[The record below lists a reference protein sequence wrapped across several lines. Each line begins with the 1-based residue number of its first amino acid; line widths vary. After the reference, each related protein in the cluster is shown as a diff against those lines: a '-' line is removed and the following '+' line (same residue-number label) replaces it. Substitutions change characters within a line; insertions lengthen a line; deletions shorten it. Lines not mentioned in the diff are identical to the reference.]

1 MDKVQLFMRIYMYE
15 LEMFLNSRHEE
26 LLEIQYQV
34 DEANTDRPLKE
45 YIKNVIENE
54 CNCINELSNISYVS
68 IEGEEPKIYTI
79 TDEIKNIFVQMVLLK
94 EDIDNDPSVKEIL
107 KARKDAVFTTPDIC
121 LGINVNGYIQY
132 ETIELKSTKYDKIPG
147 SSVQQVSPEEWA
159 IFVKRNLKSKSVSVT
174 TGQYL
179 CAINS
184 KMQFPDRSPRP
195 EVSFEELQNWNNQY
209 RERNNKALCFYSSG
223 DESVK
228 YNLLTD
234 WQGVLAKRWV
244 EILLNS
250 EPSKRIPW
258 FHNNLRIFIL
268 EFLNEYDRMTPLQQK
283 AYKEFVERL
292 IE

>member
-79 TDEIKNIFVQMVLLK
+79 TDEIINIFIQRVLLP
-94 EDIDNDPSVKEIL
+94 EDITSNIRYIL
-107 KARKDAVFTTPDIC
+107 QSRKNAVFTNPDIC
-121 LGINVNGYIQY
+121 LEINVNGQIVY
-132 ETIELKSTKYDKIPG
+132 ETVELKSTKNDSIPG

-159 IFVKRNLKSKSVSVT
+159 IFIKHTPNIVRVT

-179 CAINS
+179 YAINS

-195 EVSFEELQNWNNQY
+195 QVSFSELQNWNNQY
-209 RERNNKALCFYSSG
+209 RERKNKALCFYLSG